1 LQSYLFPNCRH
12 RLLLLLPRL
21 PHWQATSRLT
31 ASCLVLML
39 LISGCSLSQP
49 SRPVAPVSL
58 PATFSDSGSSPLPT
72 HWWLTF
78 TDPVLDT
85 LINQALTDNLSL
97 QSARDRLLQA
107 EALAR
112 QSGAALYPTLDA
124 TAEVS
129 TSRVHADGNT
139 STVNNKSLGLMAGYE
154 IDLWGRL
161 RSSRDAASLDA
172 EASAEDL
179 QTAAISL
186 TADVAVTWYQL
197 VEQSG
202 QLALLNEQT
211 ATNEKVLDLVT
222 LQFRTGQVG
231 IADVLQQRQLIE
243 TNRGEKAQI
252 SARLKV
258 LEHQLAVLLGQ
269 APNQI
274 QVPQQT
280 VLAELPPL
288 PQTGLP
294 ADLLQQRPDLRSAYN
309 ALLAADQRI
318 AVAVAD
324 RFPQLSLS
332 ASLET
337 SGEHTRNLFNDWL
350 TNLSAN
356 LLGPVFDAGQRRAEV
371 DRTRAVAA
379 ERLHDYGQAVL
390 TALTEVEDAL
400 VQERRQR
407 EYLASLSRQLELAG
421 QVTRSLRDRY
431 LKGAVD
437 YQRVLD
443 ALLSQQQLQ
452 RDLLTGQRELLENR
466 ITLCRALGGGWP
478 LI

>member
-1 LQSYLFPNCRH
+1 MQSYLFLIPRH
-12 RLLLLLPRL
+12 RLLLLLTRL
-21 PHWQATSRLT
+21 PHWQTTSRLT

-39 LISGCSLSQP
+39 LISGCSLSP
-49 SRPVAPVSL
+49 PARPVAPVSL

-72 HWWLTF
+72 PWWLTF

-112 QSGAALYPTLDA
+112 QSDAALYPSLDA

-139 STVNNKSLGLMAGYE
+139 STINNKALGLMAGYE

-161 RSSRDAASLDA
+161 RSSRDAAALDA
-172 EASAEDL
+172 KASAEDL

-186 TADVAVTWYQL
+186 SADVAVTWYQL
-197 VEQSG
+197 VEQAG

-294 ADLLQQRPDLRSAYN
+294 ADLLQQRPDLRSAYD

-356 LLGPVFDAGQRRAEV
+356 LLGPIFDAGQRRAEV

-407 EYLASLSRQLELAG
+407 EYLASLNKQLELAG
-421 QVTRSLRDRY
+421 QVIRSLRDRY

-452 RDLLTGQRELLENR
+452 RDLLTGRRELLENR